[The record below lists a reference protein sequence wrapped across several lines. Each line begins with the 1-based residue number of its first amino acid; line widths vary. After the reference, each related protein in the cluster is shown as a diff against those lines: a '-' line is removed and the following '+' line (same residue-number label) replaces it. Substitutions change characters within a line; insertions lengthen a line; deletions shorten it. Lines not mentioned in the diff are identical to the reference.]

1 MSLKAIAKQLGISV
15 TTVSRALNGY
25 DDVSQE
31 TRARVEAEAQRRGY
45 RPNTFARRL
54 KMGTIDAVGLVF
66 PVRPAPLN
74 NNVFLEMVGEISHE
88 LARHDIDLLLIA
100 DDEQADKHGYM
111 RMVQGRRVDALI
123 VAHTLDDDPRLAQ
136 LQASG
141 FPFLALGRSRLAQPY
156 AWFDFDNYAGT
167 CRATRHLIQ
176 QGHQRIALLGEN
188 NNQAF
193 ILQRRNGYLD
203 ALREAG
209 LSDAWLR
216 SVPATRRGGYQA
228 TLELLRL
235 PEPPTAI
242 ITDCNTHGD
251 GAAMAL
257 AHLGRLT
264 GDNRVALVVY
274 DGLPQDSII
283 ETDVAAVIQ
292 STRQGVGRQIA
303 DMVRRLIAG
312 EDLATLELLRLPEP
326 PTAIITDCNTHGDG
340 AAMALAHLG
349 RLTGDNRVALVVYD
363 GLPQDSII
371 ETDVAAVIQ
380 STRQGVGRQI
390 ADMVR
395 RLIAGEDLATLQVL
409 WQPEFIPGET
419 A

>member
-216 SVPATRRGGYQA
+216 SVP
-228 TLELLRL
+228 
-235 PEPPTAI
+235 EPPTAI

-312 EDLATLELLRLPEP
+312 EDLA
-326 PTAIITDCNTHGDG
+326 
-340 AAMALAHLG
+340 
-349 RLTGDNRVALVVYD
+349 
-363 GLPQDSII
+363 S
-371 ETDVAAVIQ
+371 
-380 STRQGVGRQI
+380 
-390 ADMVR
+390 
-395 RLIAGEDLATLQVL
+395 LQVL

>member
-66 PVRPAPLN
+66 PVHPAPLN

-312 EDLATLELLRLPEP
+312 EDLA
-326 PTAIITDCNTHGDG
+326 
-340 AAMALAHLG
+340 M
-349 RLTGDNRVALVVYD
+349 
-363 GLPQDSII
+363 
-371 ETDVAAVIQ
+371 
-380 STRQGVGRQI
+380 
-390 ADMVR
+390 
-395 RLIAGEDLATLQVL
+395 LQVL
-409 WQPEFIPGET
+409 WQPEFFPGET

>member
-111 RMVQGRRVDALI
+111 RMVQ
-123 VAHTLDDDPRLAQ
+123 
-136 LQASG
+136 
-141 FPFLALGRSRLAQPY
+141 GRSRLAQPY

-312 EDLATLELLRLPEP
+312 EDLATL
-326 PTAIITDCNTHGDG
+326 
-340 AAMALAHLG
+340 
-349 RLTGDNRVALVVYD
+349 
-363 GLPQDSII
+363 
-371 ETDVAAVIQ
+371 
-380 STRQGVGRQI
+380 
-390 ADMVR
+390 
-395 RLIAGEDLATLQVL
+395 QVL

>member
-123 VAHTLDDDPRLAQ
+123 VAHTLDDDP
-136 LQASG
+136 
-141 FPFLALGRSRLAQPY
+141 RLAQPY

-312 EDLATLELLRLPEP
+312 EDLATL
-326 PTAIITDCNTHGDG
+326 
-340 AAMALAHLG
+340 
-349 RLTGDNRVALVVYD
+349 
-363 GLPQDSII
+363 
-371 ETDVAAVIQ
+371 
-380 STRQGVGRQI
+380 
-390 ADMVR
+390 
-395 RLIAGEDLATLQVL
+395 QVL
-409 WQPEFIPGET
+409 WQPEFFPGET